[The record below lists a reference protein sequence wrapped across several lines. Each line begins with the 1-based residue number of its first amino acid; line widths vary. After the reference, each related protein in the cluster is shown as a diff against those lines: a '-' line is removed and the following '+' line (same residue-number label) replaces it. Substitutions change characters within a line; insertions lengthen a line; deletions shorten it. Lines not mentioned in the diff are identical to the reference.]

1 MIIINHMK
9 NSIVYK
15 LSVRRKGGKNMG
27 NILAAIGSF
36 FAGFGTQACIVWIL
50 DEPEMPRHLI
60 ER

>member
-1 MIIINHMK
+1 
-9 NSIVYK
+9 
-15 LSVRRKGGKNMG
+15 MG